1 MLNAFQV
8 SQKAFET
15 IAFAKVS
22 RSAIEAKS
30 LGYLLKSDTVIINN
44 DQRIKAAKDKALSL
58 LSEGYEPPAYREDL
72 KLPGSGGRTA
82 MAIAVKGFKSQG
94 KISEHDE
101 FIAKKLAYILTGGD
115 KAGLTKSVDEQ
126 YLLDIEREAF
136 VSLTGEKLSQD
147 RIRYMLKAGKPLRN

>member
-1 MLNAFQV
+1 MHFRFLKKHLKQLRL
-8 SQKAFET
+8 QKYL
-15 IAFAKVS
+15 

-30 LGYLLKSDTVIINN
+30 LAIFLKSDTVIINN

-58 LSEGYEPPAYREDL
+58 LSDGYEPPAYREDL

-101 FIAKKLAYILTGGD
+101 FIAKKTCIY
-115 KAGLTKSVDEQ
+115 S
-126 YLLDIEREAF
+126 YRW
-136 VSLTGEKLSQD
+136 
-147 RIRYMLKAGKPLRN
+147 R